1 MAKNGIY
8 SIDVNWEDKDEAIKV
23 VMDASKRGKC
33 QLGDI
38 ESYNNDGIR
47 ITTIY
52 IENCDKNTW
61 FEVESLMREEGIRV
75 L

>member
-23 VMDASKRGKC
+23 VMDAAKRNEC
-33 QLGDI
+33 NLGDI

-47 ITTIY
+47 ITSIY
-52 IENCDKNTW
+52 LENCSKNTW
-61 FEVESLMREEGIRV
+61 FEIERIMKEEGIRV